1 MDLRV
6 YAHVFELSML
16 CDTSVAGWDTTE
28 YHLELKCRDDV
39 DETLRSHAATM
50 SIAEPTASASP
61 SSPQAH
67 DGGGSGGGGGKHRGK
82 GKGKGKGDHHH
93 ELGTVVWNESF
104 SFDMQTVTQLYQRP
118 VRHRVSE

>member
-39 DETLRSHAATM
+39 DDTLRSHAATM
-50 SIAEPTASASP
+50 SIAEPTASATRRDGDAP
-61 SSPQAH
+61 RRAAMGYGVWQALGKPVKRYGQKH
-67 DGGGSGGGGGKHRGK
+67 GGKRERKYDAARVGRR
-82 GKGKGKGDHHH
+82 
-93 ELGTVVWNESF
+93 T
-104 SFDMQTVTQLYQRP
+104 RP
-118 VRHRVSE
+118 CP